1 MEWGAMPVSIGLA
14 GAYAAVM
21 VGLDHFR
28 TRPRIPALPAVAP
41 SARPAVDPAH
51 TSVAATDPSAP
62 AVLEQSA

>member
-28 TRPRIPALPAVAP
+28 TRQRGIARPAAATADL
-41 SARPAVDPAH
+41 PAVDPAH
-51 TSVAATDPSAP
+51 VAAAATDPSVPVA
-62 AVLEQSA
+62 LEQSA